1 MCLWWC
7 KSVKYG
13 VYMKVD
19 VSVGW
24 VVLKYVVA
32 EVGRLIVYEVDIDV
46 GDKVG
51 EVFEL

>member
-1 MCLWWC
+1 
-7 KSVKYG
+7 
-13 VYMKVD
+13 MKVD

-32 EVGRLIVYEVDIDV
+32 GVDRVIVYEVDIDV

>member
-1 MCLWWC
+1 
-7 KSVKYG
+7 
-13 VYMKVD
+13 MKVD

-24 VVLKYVVA
+24 VVLKYVFA
-32 EVGRLIVYEVDIDV
+32 EVGRGIVYEVYIDV